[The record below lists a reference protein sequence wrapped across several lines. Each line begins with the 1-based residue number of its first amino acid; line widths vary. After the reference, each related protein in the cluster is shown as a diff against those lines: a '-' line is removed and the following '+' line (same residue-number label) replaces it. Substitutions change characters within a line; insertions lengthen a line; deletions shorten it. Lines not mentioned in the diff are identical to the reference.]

1 MKFIYSLRFKLMV
14 GFIGL
19 ALLSVMSLAFI
30 TNQVAKSEITSQ
42 AGNNL
47 STLAHSQSITVGND
61 IAKQIELL
69 MAKLNSQLM
78 INTVNT
84 ANAAYQGDK
93 AAIQAQIDQLDAQW
107 READAA
113 NNDAD
118 PLVQSVL
125 SNDLANELLEFQ
137 KSFPEHVEVF
147 VTDKYGAS
155 VASTGRTSDY
165 NQADE
170 DWWQA
175 TYKNGSGAVY
185 IGQPEFD
192 ESSVTYAV
200 NIGVP
205 VQNVATGE
213 VIGVLRSTYN
223 IRGFNQILASV
234 RFGETGK
241 ADLIFP
247 SGEVITSDSSQVL
260 INSSTLT
267 ELQEMSE
274 SYVMLDY
281 RGTQR
286 VVSQALVTSS
296 GSEAELIK
304 NLGWNLVA
312 YQDAGE
318 VLQPVTELTRT
329 TFIVSLVILLI
340 AICMALIISQ
350 RLAKP
355 ISSLTEAANQLAA
368 GDLSIQARVESR
380 DEFGKLAES
389 FNHMTEQLRLN
400 GMKEQAQ
407 QKYMQETI
415 DRYVEFISKVMQGK
429 LGARLS
435 ISTDGKGQDDPL
447 VQLGMS
453 LNEMTA
459 NLHRMI
465 AQTAE
470 AAANLSSAATEIM
483 AATTQ
488 QASGATEQSAAITQ
502 TTTTVNEVKTI
513 SEQSSLRLK
522 EVANTSQ
529 RTAEVARTGQKAVQ
543 EMIESMTQIKERVE
557 AIAEN
562 TLALSEQTQQIGE
575 IITTVNEIA
584 AQSNILALN
593 ASVEAARAG
602 EHGKGFAVVAMEVRN
617 LAEQSKQATA
627 QVRTI
632 LSEIQKATNST
643 VMATE
648 EGAKGVDGGVQ
659 LAAQTRESI
668 EKLGGAVNEATQ
680 VAMQVVAGGQQ
691 LQTGIEQIAM
701 AIQQINQVTMQ
712 SLASTR
718 QTEKSAQNLNELAQ
732 RLNEDVTQYEL

>member
-1 MKFIYSLRFKLMV
+1 MNFYNSLRFKLMV
-14 GFIGL
+14 SYIGL
-19 ALLSVMSLAFI
+19 ALLSVASLALI
-30 TNQVAKSEITSQ
+30 TNQVAKSEIASQ

-69 MAKLNSQLM
+69 KAKLNSQLM
-78 INTVNT
+78 FNTVNT

-93 AAIQAQIDQLDAQW
+93 AAIQTQIDQLDIQW

-113 NNDAD
+113 NNNGD

-175 TYKNGSGAVY
+175 AYNNGRGAVY

-192 ESSVTYAV
+192 ESSTTFAV

-205 VQNVATGE
+205 VKNETTGD
-213 VIGVLRSTYN
+213 VIGILRSTYN
-223 IRGFNQILASV
+223 IRGFNQILTSV
-234 RFGETGK
+234 RFGETGL

-247 SGEVITSDSSQVL
+247 SGEVITSDSNQVL
-260 INSSTLT
+260 INSATLT
-267 ELQEMSE
+267 QLQEMSR
-274 SYVMLDY
+274 SYSMLDY
-281 RGTQR
+281 RGTAR
-286 VVSQALVTSS
+286 VVSQELVTSS
-296 GSEAELIK
+296 GSEAEVIE

-312 YQDAGE
+312 YQDTAE
-318 VLQPVTELTRT
+318 VLQPVTKLTRT
-329 TFIVSLVILLI
+329 TFFVSLFILVI
-340 AICMALIISQ
+340 AIGMALFISQ

-355 ISSLTEAANQLAA
+355 ITSLTEAANQLAT
-368 GDLSIQARVESR
+368 GDLSVQAEVESK
-380 DEFGKLAES
+380 DEFGKLAET

-400 GMKEQAQ
+400 GTKEQAQ
-407 QKYMQETI
+407 QKYMRETI
-415 DRYVEFISKVMQGK
+415 DRYVGFISQVMQGK

-447 VQLGMS
+447 VQLGIS

-648 EGAKGVDGGVQ
+648 EGAKGVDEGVQ

-701 AIQQINQVTMQ
+701 AIQQINQVTLQ

-732 RLNEDVTQYEL
+732 RLNDDVTQYEL